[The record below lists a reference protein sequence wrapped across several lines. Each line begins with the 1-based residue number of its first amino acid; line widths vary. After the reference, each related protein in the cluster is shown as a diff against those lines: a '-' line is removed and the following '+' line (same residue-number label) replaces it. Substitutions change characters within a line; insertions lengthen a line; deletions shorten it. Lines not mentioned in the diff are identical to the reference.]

1 MDEPSLRIRGA
12 QQRKNSWI
20 KFNLGN
26 CNLLQTILGRYC
38 GLSVELC
45 AVIMK
50 HKHSSNAGITKATKF
65 IGKTYTVQDIKSSA
79 VRSSVSSSSFE
90 VGTGPSDENQ
100 ITCL

>member
-1 MDEPSLRIRGA
+1 MSPLYASVESNKEKTVRL
-12 QQRKNSWI
+12 
-20 KFNLGN
+20 NLPWAIVTFYR
-26 CNLLQTILGRYC
+26 LYLVRYC
-38 GLSVELC
+38 GLSVERC

-50 HKHSSNAGITKATKF
+50 HMHSSNAGITKATKF

-100 ITCL
+100 IT

>member
-1 MDEPSLRIRGA
+1 MSPLYASVEPNKEKTVRL
-12 QQRKNSWI
+12 
-20 KFNLGN
+20 NLPWAIVTFYR
-26 CNLLQTILGRYC
+26 LYLVRYC